1 MRYGRHG
8 GRSSGIGGIDGGRV
22 WMSSLSLGRSHGI
35 PQTAAVGRPARVQSG
50 GARRTAA
57 GTGEVYRRREDD
69 AARARAR
76 ARTRARA
83 RVLPA
88 VVDGTVRIGAWCGGS
103 HGGRGGRGGDVRR
116 APSGASAVLTAVV
129 DAAAS
134 VLTIVANAAASGVW
148 TVVSGVLAV
157 AVPVAA
163 AVTGRVLLEP
173 FVDFS
178 RFARIAVPP
187 ENHAGA

>member
-1 MRYGRHG
+1 MLLTEGRGRVWYMRDGRHG
-8 GRSSGIGGIDGGRV
+8 RRSSGIGGIDGGRV
-22 WMSSLSLGRSHGI
+22 WMSNLSLGRSHGI

-69 AARARAR
+69 AARARA
-76 ARTRARA
+76 RARA

-163 AVTGRVLLEP
+163 AVTG
-173 FVDFS
+173 
-178 RFARIAVPP
+178 
-187 ENHAGA
+187 

>member
-1 MRYGRHG
+1 
-8 GRSSGIGGIDGGRV
+8 
-22 WMSSLSLGRSHGI
+22 
-35 PQTAAVGRPARVQSG
+35 
-50 GARRTAA
+50 
-57 GTGEVYRRREDD
+57 
-69 AARARAR
+69 
-76 ARTRARA
+76 
-83 RVLPA
+83 
-88 VVDGTVRIGAWCGGS
+88 
-103 HGGRGGRGGDVRR
+103 
-116 APSGASAVLTAVV
+116 LTAVV

-157 AVPVAA
+157 AVPVTA

-173 FVDFS
+173 FVDIS